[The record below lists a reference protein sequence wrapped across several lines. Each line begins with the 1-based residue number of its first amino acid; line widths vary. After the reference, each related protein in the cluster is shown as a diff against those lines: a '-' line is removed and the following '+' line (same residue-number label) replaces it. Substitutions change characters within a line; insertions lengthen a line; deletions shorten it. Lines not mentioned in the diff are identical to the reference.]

1 MPGAPREARRPI
13 IVSAMRTLV
22 VVGLVAGAAA
32 LGSLG
37 CDEKKTPPPPSAPAA
52 DTSAAVLKS
61 SSGIPKFDPDQTRV
75 YAPIPAGVEKPELD
89 DATKLG
95 QMLFWDTRISPSGK
109 YACVTCH
116 DFSKVGADGAA
127 LPTTP
132 EKQSAPRNT
141 PTVFNC
147 GGSYAQGW
155 DGRSSTVEDFALLH
169 TLDPSVMGIIDEK
182 QLVANV
188 SKVPAYVAAF
198 KKAFPDEKTITGE
211 LYGRAVGTFTKK
223 LFARAR
229 WDKYLGGDTT
239 ALKEDELAGFA
250 MFMEAG
256 CQTCHQGKYVGASQ
270 PQKLGMAKPWPGDA
284 GADPGRFLLTHQE
297 MDRGIFKVPTLRN
310 VTRTGPYLHDGSIA
324 NLAEVTKL
332 MARHQVGRELSD
344 EQANAI
350 VKFLGALEGDPP
362 QELTAK
368 PVLPK

>member
-1 MPGAPREARRPI
+1 
-13 IVSAMRTLV
+13 MRTLV
-22 VVGLVAGAAA
+22 AVGLVGMAAA
-32 LGSLG
+32 LAGVG
-37 CDEKKTPPPPSAPAA
+37 CDEKKNTPPAPGPAAAPGPGAGAGAAPEASSGAAPAGGA
-52 DTSAAVLKS
+52 
-61 SSGIPKFDPDQTRV
+61 IPKFNPDQVRV
-75 YAPIPAGVEKPELD
+75 YAPIPSGVEKPALD

-95 QMLFWDTRISPSGK
+95 QMLFWDTRVSPSGK
-109 YACVTCH
+109 FACVTCH

-132 EKQSAPRNT
+132 EKQAVPRNT

-169 TLDPSVMGIIDEK
+169 TLDPSVMGVVDEK
-182 QLVANV
+182 QLVASL
-188 SKVPAYVAAF
+188 SKVPAYVTAF
-198 KKAFPDEKTITGE
+198 KKAFPDDKTITGE

-229 WDKYLGGDTT
+229 WDKYLDGDAA
-239 ALKEDELAGFA
+239 ALKDDELAGFA

-332 MARHQVGRELSD
+332 MARHQVGRELTD
-344 EQANAI
+344 EQAAAI
-350 VKFLGALEGDPP
+350 VTFLGALEGNPP
-362 QELTAK
+362 KELTEK
-368 PVLPK
+368 PTLPK